1 MRIRIIIE
9 IILKVC
15 VLLSEHF
22 LKKKIPAEDVL
33 NFVDLRIK
41 NSMNDL
47 NRNNKDLQTKFD
59 IIIDELRILNK
70 KVNKIE
76 HGSRK

>member
-22 LKKKIPAEDVL
+22 LKKKIPTEDVL
-33 NFVDLRIK
+33 NFVDLRLK
-41 NSMNDL
+41 NTMNDL
-47 NRNNKDLQTKFD
+47 NRNNKDIQNKYD
-59 IIIDELRILNK
+59 IIIEELRILNK

-76 HGSRK
+76 SRARK

>member
-9 IILKVC
+9 IILRVC
-15 VLLSEHF
+15 VLISEHF

-33 NFVDLRIK
+33 NFVDLRIR

-47 NRNNKDLQTKFD
+47 NRNNKDLQNKYD

-70 KVNKIE
+70 KVKK
-76 HGSRK
+76 R

>member
-22 LKKKIPAEDVL
+22 LKKKIPTEDVL
-33 NFVDLRIK
+33 NFVDLRLK
-41 NSMNDL
+41 NTMNDL
-47 NRNNKDLQTKFD
+47 NRNNKDIQNKYD
-59 IIIDELRILNK
+59 IIIEELRILNK

-76 HGSRK
+76 HGPGK

>member
-22 LKKKIPAEDVL
+22 LKKKIPAEEVL
-33 NFVDLRIK
+33 NFVDLRLR

-47 NRNNKDLQTKFD
+47 NRNNKDIQNKYD
-59 IIIDELRILNK
+59 IIIEELRILNK

-76 HGSRK
+76 SRARK

>member
-9 IILKVC
+9 IILRVC

-22 LKKKIPAEDVL
+22 LKKKIPTEEVL
-33 NFVDLRIK
+33 NFVDLRLR
-41 NSMNDL
+41 NTMNDL
-47 NRNNKDLQTKFD
+47 NRNNKDLQNKYD
-59 IIIDELRILNK
+59 IIIEELRILNK

-76 HGSRK
+76 SRARK

>member
-22 LKKKIPAEDVL
+22 LKKKIPTEEVL
-33 NFVDLRIK
+33 NFVDLRLR

-47 NRNNKDLQTKFD
+47 NRNNKDIQNKYD

-76 HGSRK
+76 SRARK

>member
-9 IILKVC
+9 IILRVC

-22 LKKKIPAEDVL
+22 LQKKIPAEDVL
-33 NFVDLRIK
+33 NFVDLRIR

-47 NRNNKDLQTKFD
+47 NRNNKDLQNKYD

-70 KVNKIE
+70 KVKK
-76 HGSRK
+76 R

>member
-15 VLLSEHF
+15 VLISEHF

-33 NFVDLRIK
+33 NFVDLRIR
-41 NSMNDL
+41 NSMNDF
-47 NRNNKDLQTKFD
+47 NRNNKDLQTKYD

-70 KVNKIE
+70 KVKK
-76 HGSRK
+76 R

>member
-9 IILKVC
+9 IILRVC
-15 VLLSEHF
+15 VLISEHF

-41 NSMNDL
+41 NSMNDF
-47 NRNNKDLQTKFD
+47 NRNNKDLQNKYD

-70 KVNKIE
+70 KVKK
-76 HGSRK
+76 R

>member
-22 LKKKIPAEDVL
+22 LKKKIPTEEVL
-33 NFVDLRIK
+33 NFVDLRLR
-41 NSMNDL
+41 NTMNDL
-47 NRNNKDLQTKFD
+47 NRNNKDIQNKYD

-76 HGSRK
+76 SRARK

>member
-33 NFVDLRIK
+33 NFVDLRIR

-47 NRNNKDLQTKFD
+47 NRNNKDLQNKFD
-59 IIIDELRILNK
+59 IIMNRLDKIDE

-76 HGSRK
+76 SRARK

>member
-22 LKKKIPAEDVL
+22 LKKKIPTEEVL
-33 NFVDLRIK
+33 NFVDLRLR

-47 NRNNKDLQTKFD
+47 NRNNKDIQNKYD
-59 IIIDELRILNK
+59 IIMEELRILNK

-76 HGSRK
+76 SRARK

>member
-22 LKKKIPAEDVL
+22 LKKKIPTEDVL
-33 NFVDLRIK
+33 NFVDLRLR

-47 NRNNKDLQTKFD
+47 NRNNKDIQNKYD
-59 IIIDELRILNK
+59 IIIEELRILNK

-76 HGSRK
+76 SRARK

>member
-9 IILKVC
+9 IILRVC

-22 LKKKIPAEDVL
+22 LKKKIPTDEVL
-33 NFVDLRIK
+33 NFVDLRLR

-47 NRNNKDLQTKFD
+47 NRNNKDLQNKYD
-59 IIIDELRILNK
+59 IIIEELRILNK

-76 HGSRK
+76 SRARK

>member
-22 LKKKIPAEDVL
+22 LQKKIPAEDVL
-33 NFVDLRIK
+33 NFVDLRIR
-41 NSMNDL
+41 NTMNDL
-47 NRNNKDLQTKFD
+47 NRNNKDIQNKYD
-59 IIIDELRILNK
+59 IIIEELRILNK

-76 HGSRK
+76 HGPGK

>member
-9 IILKVC
+9 IILRVC

-33 NFVDLRIK
+33 NFVDLRLK
-41 NSMNDL
+41 NTMNDL
-47 NRNNKDLQTKFD
+47 NRNNKDIQNKYD
-59 IIIDELRILNK
+59 IIIEELRILNK

-76 HGSRK
+76 SRARK

>member
-22 LKKKIPAEDVL
+22 LQKKIPAEDVL
-33 NFVDLRIK
+33 NFVDLRIR
-41 NSMNDL
+41 NSMNDF
-47 NRNNKDLQTKFD
+47 NRNNKDLQTKYD

-70 KVNKIE
+70 KVKK
-76 HGSRK
+76 R

>member
-9 IILKVC
+9 IILRVC

-33 NFVDLRIK
+33 NFVDLRIR

-47 NRNNKDLQTKFD
+47 NRNNKDLQTKYD

-70 KVNKIE
+70 KVKK
-76 HGSRK
+76 R

>member
-33 NFVDLRIK
+33 NFVDLRIR

-47 NRNNKDLQTKFD
+47 NRNNKDIQNKYD
-59 IIIDELRILNK
+59 IIIEELRILNK

-76 HGSRK
+76 HGPGK

>member
-15 VLLSEHF
+15 VLISEHF

-33 NFVDLRIK
+33 NFVDLRIR
-41 NSMNDL
+41 NSMNDF
-47 NRNNKDLQTKFD
+47 NRNNKDLQNKYD

-70 KVNKIE
+70 KVKK
-76 HGSRK
+76 R

>member
-15 VLLSEHF
+15 VLISEHF
-22 LKKKIPAEDVL
+22 LQKKIPAEDVL
-33 NFVDLRIK
+33 NFVDLRIR
-41 NSMNDL
+41 NSMNDF
-47 NRNNKDLQTKFD
+47 NRNNKDLQTKYD

-70 KVNKIE
+70 KVKK
-76 HGSRK
+76 R

>member
-9 IILKVC
+9 IILRVC

-33 NFVDLRIK
+33 NFVDLRLK
-41 NSMNDL
+41 NTMNDL
-47 NRNNKDLQTKFD
+47 NRNNKDLQNKYD
-59 IIIDELRILNK
+59 IIIEELRILNK

-76 HGSRK
+76 SRARK

>member
-22 LKKKIPAEDVL
+22 LKKKIPAEEVL
-33 NFVDLRIK
+33 NFVDLRLR
-41 NSMNDL
+41 NTMNDL
-47 NRNNKDLQTKFD
+47 NRNNKDIQNKYD
-59 IIIDELRILNK
+59 IIIEELRILNK

-76 HGSRK
+76 SRARK

>member
-33 NFVDLRIK
+33 NFVDLRIR

-47 NRNNKDLQTKFD
+47 NRNNKDLQTKYD

-70 KVNKIE
+70 KVKK
-76 HGSRK
+76 R

>member
-22 LKKKIPAEDVL
+22 LKKKIPAEEVL
-33 NFVDLRIK
+33 NFVDLRLR
-41 NSMNDL
+41 NTMNDL
-47 NRNNKDLQTKFD
+47 NRNNKDIQNKYD
-59 IIIDELRILNK
+59 IIIEELRILNK
-70 KVNKIE
+70 KVNKLE
-76 HGSRK
+76 SRARK

>member
-9 IILKVC
+9 IILRVC
-15 VLLSEHF
+15 VLISEHF

-33 NFVDLRIK
+33 NFVDLRIR
-41 NSMNDL
+41 NSMNDF
-47 NRNNKDLQTKFD
+47 NRNNKDLQNKYD

-70 KVNKIE
+70 KVKK
-76 HGSRK
+76 R

>member
-22 LKKKIPAEDVL
+22 LKKKIPAEEVL
-33 NFVDLRIK
+33 NFVDLRLR
-41 NSMNDL
+41 NTMNDL
-47 NRNNKDLQTKFD
+47 TRNNKDIQNKYD
-59 IIIDELRILNK
+59 IIIEELRILNK
-70 KVNKIE
+70 KVNKLE
-76 HGSRK
+76 SRARK

>member
-33 NFVDLRIK
+33 NFVDLRIR

-47 NRNNKDLQTKFD
+47 NRNNKDIQNKYD
-59 IIIDELRILNK
+59 IIMEELRILNK

-76 HGSRK
+76 SRARK

>member
-9 IILKVC
+9 IILRVC
-15 VLLSEHF
+15 VLISEHF
-22 LKKKIPAEDVL
+22 LQKKIPAEDVL
-33 NFVDLRIK
+33 NFVDLRIR

-47 NRNNKDLQTKFD
+47 NRNNKDLQTKYD

-70 KVNKIE
+70 KVKK
-76 HGSRK
+76 R

>member
-33 NFVDLRIK
+33 NFVDLRLR

-47 NRNNKDLQTKFD
+47 NRNNKDIQNKYD
-59 IIIDELRILNK
+59 IIIEELRILNK

-76 HGSRK
+76 HGPGK

>member
-33 NFVDLRIK
+33 NFVDLRLR

-47 NRNNKDLQTKFD
+47 NRNNKDIQNKYD

-76 HGSRK
+76 SRARK

>member
-22 LKKKIPAEDVL
+22 LKKKIPAEEVL
-33 NFVDLRIK
+33 NFVDLRLR

-47 NRNNKDLQTKFD
+47 NRNNKDLQNKFD
-59 IIIDELRILNK
+59 IIMNRLDKIDE

-76 HGSRK
+76 SRARK

>member
-22 LKKKIPAEDVL
+22 LKKKIPTEDVL
-33 NFVDLRIK
+33 NFVDLRLR
-41 NSMNDL
+41 NTMNDL
-47 NRNNKDLQTKFD
+47 NRNNKDIQNKYD
-59 IIIDELRILNK
+59 IIMEELRILNK

-76 HGSRK
+76 SRARK